1 MGLAIT
7 KRLVELMNGS
17 IVVQSIYGKGSKFT
31 VAIDQK
37 IIATEPIHEE
47 NPVIDEDTIKI
58 IDLSNK
64 KLLVVDDNV
73 VNLKVIKRLL
83 VDYNA
88 NIDTVTNGQDCIDK
102 INNGEKYDLIFMD
115 IMMPKMDGVT
125 TLNKLK
131 ELTGFEIDTI
141 ALTADAIDG
150 QKEKYLQDGF
160 NDYLAKPIE
169 KKELNRVIIKFLSQK

>member
-1 MGLAIT
+1 M
-7 KRLVELMNGS
+7 
-17 IVVQSIYGKGSKFT
+17 
-31 VAIDQK
+31 
-37 IIATEPIHEE
+37 
-47 NPVIDEDTIKI
+47 
-58 IDLSNK
+58 
-64 KLLVVDDNV
+64 

-141 ALTADAIDG
+141 ALPADAIDG

>member
-1 MGLAIT
+1 M
-7 KRLVELMNGS
+7 
-17 IVVQSIYGKGSKFT
+17 
-31 VAIDQK
+31 
-37 IIATEPIHEE
+37 
-47 NPVIDEDTIKI
+47 
-58 IDLSNK
+58 
-64 KLLVVDDNV
+64 

-83 VDYNA
+83 ADYNA

-102 INNGEKYDLIFMD
+102 INNGENYDLIFMD

>member
-1 MGLAIT
+1 
-7 KRLVELMNGS
+7 
-17 IVVQSIYGKGSKFT
+17 
-31 VAIDQK
+31 
-37 IIATEPIHEE
+37 
-47 NPVIDEDTIKI
+47 
-58 IDLSNK
+58 
-64 KLLVVDDNV
+64 
-73 VNLKVIKRLL
+73 
-83 VDYNA
+83 
-88 NIDTVTNGQDCIDK
+88 
-102 INNGEKYDLIFMD
+102 
-115 IMMPKMDGVT
+115 MPKMDGVT